1 MNSPTAVATRQQ
13 DLRLPA
19 ALMLGAVLTL
29 APMAAPAQT
38 TPAPA
43 DAAAQPAASSEA
55 AAAPA
60 PADAAAPPAAG
71 QFRQA
76 GATLHNAEGGEVG
89 AVIITET
96 ASGVMHLIMDIGEGT
111 LPATQ
116 HAVHIH
122 ETGACEAPTFDSA
135 GGHLAGGK
143 EHGLHSAKGIHP
155 GDLPNIT
162 MYESGAVHVEYF
174 LPGVLM
180 DQVLDGDGSA
190 IMIHSGVDDYTS
202 QPAGNAGDR
211 IACGVL
217 AAPTN

>member
-1 MNSPTAVATRQQ
+1 MNRPTAVATRQQ

-19 ALMLGAVLTL
+19 ALMLGAVLVL
-29 APMAAPAQT
+29 APMTARAQT
-38 TPAPA
+38 PPAPA
-43 DAAAQPAASSEA
+43 DAAAQPADPSATA
-55 AAAPA
+55 ATAA
-60 PADAAAPPAAG
+60 PADAAAAPAAG

-76 GATLHNAEGGEVG
+76 GATLQNAEGGQVG

-96 ASGVMHLIMDIGEGT
+96 ESGVMHLIMDIGEGA

-122 ETGACEAPTFDSA
+122 ETGACEAPTFESA
-135 GGHLAGGK
+135 GGHLAGDK

-162 MYESGAVHVEYF
+162 LYESGAVHVEYF

-180 DQVLDGDGSA
+180 DQIMDADGSA
-190 IMIHSGVDDYTS
+190 VVIHAGVDDYTS